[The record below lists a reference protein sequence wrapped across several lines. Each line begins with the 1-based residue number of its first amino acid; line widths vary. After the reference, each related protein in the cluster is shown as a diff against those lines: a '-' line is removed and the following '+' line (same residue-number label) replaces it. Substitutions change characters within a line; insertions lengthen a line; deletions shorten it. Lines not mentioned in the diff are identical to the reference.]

1 MSIYAKLG
9 VGELWRYDGI
19 ALVFYH
25 LQVDQ
30 YVKVA
35 RSPTFPML
43 SPARILEFITDCQT
57 QGILGAVKN
66 LRTWMQNQ
74 P

>member
-1 MSIYAKLG
+1 MLTTIDQ
-9 VGELWRYDGI
+9 GEQRVLLR
-19 ALVFYH
+19 
-25 LQVDQ
+25 
-30 YVKVA
+30 
-35 RSPTFPML
+35 ML

-57 QGILGAVKN
+57 QGILASVKN